1 VGSRCPAH
9 VGAGVHTR
17 VAERGSAVLTTAIS
31 DLATHCQAA
40 EDVAAMA
47 FDPEPTPPQAEI
59 VSVEMHLEASQAS
72 AENLETPL
80 VAPEVWR
87 ERGEELA
94 PAICDPQVRPEPDR
108 AAWNEPVA
116 IASAG
121 EVAESATEPGSDQ
134 HMWLM
139 PNAEPGSG
147 RERWYQ
153 VLLTQLRENY

>member
-1 VGSRCPAH
+1 MLCGDYADSRSRGGCPH
-9 VGAGVHTR
+9 PPGGAKL
-17 VAERGSAVLTTAIS
+17 AVLTLEKKAADATAIS
-31 DLATHCQAA
+31 DLITHCQAA

-47 FDPEPTPPQAEI
+47 FDPEPAPPQAGI

-94 PAICDPQVRPEPDR
+94 PAISDPQVRPEPDR
-108 AAWNEPVA
+108 AAWNEPVE
-116 IASAG
+116 IALAG

-139 PNAEPGSG
+139 PHAEPGSG
-147 RERWYQ
+147 R
-153 VLLTQLRENY
+153 